1 MATEFEDIRIT
12 GVNTDLSGG
21 GDSNSA
27 LVDVVL
33 TLSQSA
39 PSDWATYF
47 NGRWEHHIYM
57 MKRRA
62 SVSGGR
68 LTIHCVP
75 DELEKDHLPELKKIM
90 DETNQRFKEY
100 LVQKERDAKRE
111 RERTEAQKAEL
122 EKLKNI
128 KFD

>member
-1 MATEFEDIRIT
+1 MTAEFEGIRIT
-12 GVNTDLSGG
+12 SVDADLSGG
-21 GDSNSA
+21 SDGNSA

-39 PSDWATYF
+39 PSDWTTYF
-47 NGRWEHHIYM
+47 NGRWEQHIYM

-62 SVSGGR
+62 RVSGSR

-75 DELEKDHLPELKKIM
+75 DELEKDHLPQLKKIV
-90 DETNQRFKEY
+90 DETNQRYTEY
-100 LVQKERDAKRE
+100 LIQKERDAQRE

-122 EKLKNI
+122 DKLKNI